1 MKQFKEGQEVG
12 ISVRLLHERNKPL
25 TYGEVIHTQDEETN
39 LNYYDLYNS
48 DGELACMDGEEIII
62 DQVGSSLLTL
72 KNNNG
77 DSTIYFTLTLDEA
90 NYSIFS

>member
-25 TYGEVIHTQDEETN
+25 TYGKVIHTQDEETN
-39 LNYYDLYNS
+39 LHYYDLYNN

-62 DQVGSSLLTL
+62 EQVGSSLLTL